1 MCIYSLLHNSDTWN
15 SVEWYRMFITHGL
28 QADLFLHWYKIHQPV
43 DLKVLSLTVRL
54 QLILIH

>member
-1 MCIYSLLHNSDTWN
+1 MELM
-15 SVEWYRMFITHGL
+15 EWYRMFITHGL